1 MIEVR
6 YDTKH
11 WNAIQKIVN
20 LPSFIFFS
28 KKMVSMILS
37 WRAIEVEM
45 KIFCWLAWNIFKCN
59 HFLIFCPFNS
69 ISPKST
75 DNVIPF
81 KHKVSPICNIF
92 SIKTIELFRIIKRN
106 LNWPNKIK
114 VNRIY
119 FKFMWLSR
127 ISYYIHERAIDI
139 YLS

>member
-1 MIEVR
+1 MIQNIEMQFKR
-6 YDTKH
+6 LWIYH
-11 WNAIQKIVN
+11 H
-20 LPSFIFFS
+20 LFFLQ
-28 KKMVSMILS
+28 KMVSMILS

-59 HFLIFCPFNS
+59 HLLIFCPFNS

-92 SIKTIELFRIIKRN
+92 SIKTIELFRIMKQN
-106 LNWPNKIK
+106 LTRPNKIK
-114 VNRIY
+114 VNNIY
-119 FKFMWLSR
+119 FKFIQFFVLHPWA
-127 ISYYIHERAIDI
+127 AIDI